1 MPTYLN
7 TTDSDVVVDAGNG
20 KQVRFSA
27 RQSIESL
34 LIFSHAD
41 IAKTSDLPYYNP
53 LLAGNTITVAVAG
66 AAEEYT
72 VNPNSSSI
80 QLTPT
85 AGVPR
90 VYINSQSNLPAIVML
105 DVVTLDNRGKIEKL
119 YIDNAG
125 SIICTLDIKET
136 L

>member
-1 MPTYLN
+1 MPTYRN
-7 TTDSDVVVDAGNG
+7 DTDSDVLVDVGNG
-20 KQVRFSA
+20 KQVRFFA
-27 RQSIESL
+27 RQTMESL
-34 LIFSHAD
+34 LIFSHTS
-41 IAKTSDLPYYNP
+41 ITKTSDLPYYNP
-53 LLAGNTITVAVAG
+53 LLAGDTITVAVAG
-66 AAEEYT
+66 PAQEYL
-72 VNPNSSSI
+72 VNISSGSI

-90 VYINSQSNLPAIVML
+90 VYINSQSNLPAIIML

-125 SIICTLDIKET
+125 SVTCTLDIKET

>member
-1 MPTYLN
+1 MPTYRN
-7 TTDSDVVVDAGNG
+7 DTDSDVLVDAGNG
-20 KQVRFSA
+20 RQVRFFA
-27 RQSIESL
+27 RQTMESL
-34 LIFSHAD
+34 LIFSHVD
-41 IAKTSDLPYYNP
+41 ITKTSDLPYYNP
-53 LLAGNTITVAVAG
+53 LLAADTVTVAVAG
-66 AAEEYT
+66 VAKEYV
-72 VNPNSSSI
+72 VNPSSSNL

-125 SIICTLDIKET
+125 SVTCTLDIKET